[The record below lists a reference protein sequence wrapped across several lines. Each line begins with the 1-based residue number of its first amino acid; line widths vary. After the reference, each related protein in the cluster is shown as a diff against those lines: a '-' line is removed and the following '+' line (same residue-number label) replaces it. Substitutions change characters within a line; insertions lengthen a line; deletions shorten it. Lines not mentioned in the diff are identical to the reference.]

1 MRIAVIG
8 ASGWVGGAILR
19 EALARGHKVTAV
31 SRDPVRLK
39 GLPQSA
45 KATADIYDVRS
56 VEQAVAGHEAVVVSV
71 VDRQAGDTAVIP
83 AAAKALLRAMPEV
96 GVDRLVFVGGGGSLE
111 PVPESRIVDLPEFP
125 AEYKPEALAQAD
137 ALQILRSSTDE
148 VHWTYVSPP
157 PVDFVS
163 GDKTGSYRVQEG
175 DAVLTDEEG
184 RSRISS
190 GDFASGI
197 VDELETPRFIGKRIT
212 LAY

>member
-1 MRIAVIG
+1 MRIAIIG

-19 EALARGHKVTAV
+19 EALARGHAVTAV
-31 SRDPVRLK
+31 GRDPVRLMD
-39 GLPQSA
+39 LPPSA
-45 KATADIYDVRS
+45 RATADIYDVPS
-56 VEQAVAGHEAVVVSV
+56 VREAVAGHEAVVASV

-83 AAAKALLRAMPEV
+83 AAAKTLLRALPEV
-96 GVDRLVFVGGGGSLE
+96 GIKRLVFVGGGGSLE
-111 PVPESRIVDLPEFP
+111 PVPGSRIVDLPDFP
-125 AEYKPEALAQAD
+125 AEYKPEALAQAE
-137 ALQILRSSTDE
+137 ALEILRSSVGK

-163 GDKTGSYRVQEG
+163 GDKIGSYRVQEG

-197 VDELETPRFIGKRIT
+197 VDELEIPRFMGKRIT